1 MVNATSE
8 VEELVWERLSLIP
21 DPEIPVI
28 SIVELGVVRD
38 VQWDGHTLQIFVT
51 PTYTGCPAMHLFTAE
66 IKAAMHEQGF
76 DKLDTHTVFNP
87 PWTTDLL
94 RPEAKE
100 KLRKYGIAPPVK
112 PSSEEEDPFAEPPV
126 VPCPRC
132 ASEDTVL
139 RSQFGATACKSL
151 YTCHT
156 CKEPFEYFKHF

>member
-1 MVNATSE
+1 
-8 VEELVWERLSLIP
+8 
-21 DPEIPVI
+21 
-28 SIVELGVVRD
+28 
-38 VQWDGHTLQIFVT
+38 
-51 PTYTGCPAMHLFTAE
+51 MHLFTAE

-76 DKLDTHTVFNP
+76 DQLEIHTVFSP
-87 PWTTDLL
+87 PWTTDFL

-112 PSSEEEDPFAEPPV
+112 PSGGEEDPFAEPAV

-151 YTCHT
+151 YSCRS
-156 CKEPFEYFKHF
+156 CQEPFEYFKHF